1 MQRRTSRSVL
11 GLSAGT
17 LALLLAACSSSSGTT
32 PSGGGTAPAGGGG
45 AGGGDYVIGISN
57 TLVGNG
63 WREEMICASKAQ
75 SLASGKVKKFI
86 SANRNGGPTEQI
98 ADLRS
103 MISQGVNAIIVNP
116 SDPDKLN
123 SVISEAKA
131 KGIVVVAVDSAVT
144 SPDAYNVTN
153 DQVEYGRLG
162 GKALADLLGG
172 KGNVVEMRGIPGVPA
187 DTDRHTGFTT
197 ALKDY
202 PDIKVVQEVN
212 TGWDFS
218 KGGQQALDLLNSATK
233 VDGIWTSGI
242 DYTVVNAFKTLNKPP
257 VPVIGA
263 DENGFIGQ
271 LLNDPTV
278 KGAAVTNP
286 AVIGGVGTAIAID
299 VLSGKAMDK
308 KTVLKPEV
316 WLKTDTEKLKAN
328 YVADRAPTFSAAT
341 QVKPFTT
348 YSNEQ
353 LAACKGPGE

>member
-1 MQRRTSRSVL
+1 MHRRTSPSIC
-11 GLSAGT
+11 GIAISA
-17 LALLLAACSSSSGTT
+17 LALSLAACSSSS
-32 PSGGGTAPAGGGG
+32 SGESGSASGAATGGGGG
-45 AGGGDYVIGISN
+45 AGGDYVIGISN

-63 WREEMICASKAQ
+63 WREEMICAAKAQ
-75 SLASGKVKKFI
+75 SLASGKVKKFV

-103 MISQGVNAIIVNP
+103 LISQGVNAIIVNP

-123 SVISEAKA
+123 DVIAEAKA
-131 KGIVVVAVDSAVT
+131 KDIVVVAVDSAVT

-162 GKALADLLGG
+162 GDALGKLLNGT
-172 KGNVVEMRGIPGVPA
+172 GNVVEMRGIPGVPA

-197 ALKDY
+197 ALKSY
-202 PDIKVVQEVN
+202 PNVKVVQEVN

-218 KGGQQALDLLNSATK
+218 KAGQQALDLLNSSTK
-233 VDGIWTSGI
+233 VDGIWTSGT

-271 LLNDPTV
+271 LLNEEAV
-278 KGAAVTNP
+278 KGAVVTNP

-299 VLSGKAMDK
+299 ALSGKTVEK

-316 WLKTDTEKLKAN
+316 WLKSDTDKLKAN
-328 YVADRAPTFSAAT
+328 YAADRQPTFSAAT
-341 QVKPFTT
+341 QVKPYTT
-348 YSNEQ
+348 YTNEQ

>member
-1 MQRRTSRSVL
+1 VAAS
-11 GLSAGT
+11 
-17 LALLLAACSSSSGTT
+17 LAACSSGGGGAA
-32 PSGGGTAPAGGGG
+32 SGGGTAAPG
-45 AGGGDYVIGISN
+45 GGGDYVVGISN

-103 MISQGVNAIIVNP
+103 LISQGVNAIIVNP

-123 SVISEAKA
+123 DVISEAKA

-162 GKALADLLGG
+162 GEALG
-172 KGNVVEMRGIPGVPA
+172 KQLNGTGNVVEMRGIPGVPA
-187 DTDRHTGFTT
+187 DTDRHTGFTA
-197 ALKDY
+197 ALKNY
-202 PDIKVVQEVN
+202 PGIKVVQEVN

-218 KGGQQALDLLNSATK
+218 KAGQQALDLLNSSTK
-233 VDGIWTSGI
+233 VDGIWTSGT

-271 LLNDPTV
+271 LLNEPAV
-278 KGAAVTNP
+278 QGAAVTNP
-286 AVIGGVGTAIAID
+286 AVIGGVGTAIALD
-299 VLSGKAMDK
+299 VLGGKTVEK

-328 YVADRAPTFSAAT
+328 YVADRQPTFSAAT
-341 QVKPFTT
+341 QVKPWTT
-348 YSNEQ
+348 YTNEQ
-353 LAACKGPGE
+353 LTACKGPGE

>member
-1 MQRRTSRSVL
+1 MQRRTSRLVF
-11 GLSAGT
+11 GVTAGS
-17 LALLLAACSSSSGTT
+17 LAVVLAACGSSSSGGGGSSAG
-32 PSGGGTAPAGGGG
+32 PSG
-45 AGGGDYVIGISN
+45 GGGDYVIGISN

-63 WREEMICASKAQ
+63 WREEMICAAKAQ

-116 SDPDKLN
+116 SDPVKLN

-131 KGIVVVAVDSAVT
+131 KGIVVVSVDSAVT

-162 GKALADLLGG
+162 GQALVKLLDG

-187 DTDRHTGFTT
+187 DTDRHNGFTE
-197 ALKDY
+197 AIKAA
-202 PDIKVVQEVN
+202 PGIKVVQETN

-218 KGGQQALDLLNSATK
+218 KAGQQALDLLNSSTK
-233 VDGIWTSGI
+233 VDGIWTSGM
-242 DYTVVNAFKTLNKPP
+242 DYTVVNAFKTLKKPP

-263 DENGFIGQ
+263 DENGFLGQ

-286 AVIGGVGTAIAID
+286 AVIGGVGTSIAID
-299 VLSGKAMDK
+299 VLSGKPVDK
-308 KTVLKPEV
+308 KTVLKPEL
-316 WLKTDTEKLKAN
+316 WYKSDSAKLKEA
-328 YVADRAPTFSAAT
+328 YDPKQPPTFSAAT
-341 QVKPFTT
+341 QVKPYTT
-348 YSNEQ
+348 YTTEQ

>member
-1 MQRRTSRSVL
+1 MQRRTARFVY
-11 GLSAGT
+11 GLTAGS
-17 LALLLAACSSSSGTT
+17 LAIVLAACGSSSSGGTS
-32 PSGGGTAPAGGGG
+32 PSAG
-45 AGGGDYVIGISN
+45 ASGGGDYVVGISN

-63 WREEMICASKAQ
+63 WREEMICAAKAQ

-116 SDPDKLN
+116 SDPVKLN

-131 KGIVVVAVDSAVT
+131 KGIVVVSVDSAVT

-162 GKALADLLGG
+162 GEALVKLLDG

-187 DTDRHTGFTT
+187 DTDRHNGFSE
-197 ALKDY
+197 A
-202 PDIKVVQEVN
+202 IKAAPGIKIVQETN

-218 KGGQQALDLLNSATK
+218 KAGQQALDLLNSSTK
-233 VDGIWTSGI
+233 VDGIWTSGM
-242 DYTVVNAFKTLNKPP
+242 DYTVVNAFKTLKKSP

-263 DENGFIGQ
+263 DENGFLGQ
-271 LLNDPTV
+271 LLNDPAV

-286 AVIGGVGTAIAID
+286 AVIGGVGTSIAID
-299 VLSGKAMDK
+299 VLSGKQVDK
-308 KTVLKPEV
+308 KTVLKPEL
-316 WLKTDTEKLKAN
+316 WYKSDSTKLKEA
-328 YVADRAPTFSAAT
+328 YDPKQPPTFSAAT
-341 QVKPFTT
+341 QVKPYTT
-348 YSNEQ
+348 YTTEQ

>member
-1 MQRRTSRSVL
+1 MQARTSRLVL
-11 GLSAGT
+11 GVTAGT
-17 LALLLAACSSSSGTT
+17 VATLLAACGSSSSGS
-32 PSGGGTAPAGGGG
+32 PGSDTAPS
-45 AGGGDYVIGISN
+45 AGGGDYTIGISN

-116 SDPDKLN
+116 SDPVKLN
-123 SVISEAKA
+123 AVITEAKA

-162 GKALADLLGG
+162 GEALGKLLNG

-187 DTDRHTGFTT
+187 DTDRHTGFTA
-197 ALKDY
+197 ALKNY

-218 KGGQQALDLLNSATK
+218 KAGQQALDLLNSSTK
-233 VDGIWTSGI
+233 VDGIWTSGM
-242 DYTVVNAFKTLNKPP
+242 DYTVVNAFKTLKKEP

-263 DENGFIGQ
+263 DENGFLGQ
-271 LLNDPTV
+271 LLNDPSV

-299 VLSGKAMDK
+299 VLGGKQVDK

-316 WLKTDTEKLKAN
+316 WFKSDTDKLKAA
-328 YVADRAPTFSAAT
+328 YAPKQPPTFSAAT
-341 QVKPFTT
+341 QVKPYTT
-348 YSNEQ
+348 YSNDQ
-353 LAACKGPGE
+353 LFACKGPGE

>member
-1 MQRRTSRSVL
+1 MQPRTSRSAL
-11 GLSAGT
+11 GLTAGAI
-17 LALLLAACSSSSGTT
+17 ALLLTACGSSPTASPGSG
-32 PSGGGTAPAGGGG
+32 SGGSAGG
-45 AGGGDYVIGISN
+45 AGGDYVIGISN

-63 WREEMICASKAQ
+63 WREEMICAAKAQ

-123 SVISEAKA
+123 SVIGEAKA
-131 KGIVVVAVDSAVT
+131 KGIIVVAVDSAVT

-162 GKALADLLGG
+162 GKALGELMGG

-187 DTDRHTGFTT
+187 DTDRHTGFTA

-202 PDIKVVQEVN
+202 PGIKVVQEVN

-218 KGGQQALDLLNSATK
+218 KAGQQALDLLNSSTQ
-233 VDGIWTSGI
+233 VDGIWTSGM
-242 DYTVVNAFKTLNKPP
+242 DYTVVNAFKTLNKEP

-263 DENGFIGQ
+263 DENGFLGQ
-271 LLNDPTV
+271 LLNEPAV

-286 AVIGGVGTAIAID
+286 AVIGGVGTAVAID
-299 VLSGKAMDK
+299 VLSGKTVDK

-316 WLKTDTEKLKAN
+316 WLKSDTEKLKAA
-328 YVADRAPTFSAAT
+328 YDPKRPPTFSAAT
-341 QVKPFTT
+341 QVKPYTT

-353 LAACKGPGE
+353 LTACKGPGE